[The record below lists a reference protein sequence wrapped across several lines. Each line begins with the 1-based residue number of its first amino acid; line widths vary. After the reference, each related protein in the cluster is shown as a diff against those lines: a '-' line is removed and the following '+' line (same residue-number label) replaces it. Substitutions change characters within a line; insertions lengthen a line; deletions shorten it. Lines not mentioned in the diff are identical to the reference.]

1 MSWAYAST
9 FIRKSER
16 IEEYVVNTKP
26 GPDLRLAVTHETSS
40 STAEAQISSWLKSFE
55 DVEFVK
61 KRNQL
66 RDVVFVSN
74 ESADE
79 ALDDI
84 MSSEMGADS
93 APEKVKLSIIDYSTY
108 SEAMGVDTEYELI
121 VKPIGETKIEGNVDS
136 YCDDA
141 RELFD
146 ETLAMPDATPS
157 AESIKNAKEKS
168 ESDESENVSQSPLYG
183 EMKSSASSDLQ
194 DTLSESETV
203 GRHRLKEDTDDEN
216 VSKYVDEVKPSETE
230 TDESAV
236 AEASVS
242 TDDEDRRK
250 EDEERQQAKFAEL
263 RRLVNEE
270 AQRIRANDDVVADT
284 DDSGFAESSQEQEI
298 ETQSDFA
305 DSRSRSLDLTFDE
318 SDIPEFAESSE
329 IESKTD
335 LERSDRLT
343 FALDSIM
350 PHSARDVLASNV
362 AFDEGRLSQLSPQS
376 RMSLEMSIDQANSLL
391 DNSRVDAAAESE
403 SVTNDELR
411 DEIFSAISH
420 FSESSDDNV
429 NAYADAYAEAVSFAN
444 AIQVASDEIVA
455 EYNAR
460 EDAWVAKQIDALR
473 EIYRQNNPDR
483 TGEAIDAL
491 IEKNTPKYAEL
502 EAAAEAVRPAAVASV
517 VRFLR
522 KKNTKAS
529 DAASELTRFSE
540 TRNIALS
547 QIENSFNTL
556 QGIDANNGF
565 AAPNKPEP
573 SEDSSRNETSGEASE
588 SQSDEDDI
596 NLTPAS
602 KLGLADD
609 ALDAFDSPS
618 NDDDEES
625 NDEVD
630 DKTDDKADGVAD
642 DVSLSAPVSA
652 LAENEKEESD
662 AKSDDEAEA
671 KADAKSEVKP
681 EDESE
686 DKADDENAESG
697 QSSPVSEESIS
708 SMPLDESLKND
719 DEGTGEVSDFDEEEA
734 AELPQDFM
742 DDDPNEVDSDEK
754 KKKPSKKV
762 IAIATACAVGLFGA
776 GTLFTGFVWPG
787 FFKSDE
793 TSVSTEES
801 MDLPPT
807 DADAADNEEQEP
819 SDASGLYRMGDT
831 IRVVVRGGIQNL
843 TISDFTPGGGAIAEN
858 SSGDKF
864 RVTQTQLDHYAEENA
879 EQFEGRET
887 LTDQAPIELEDKQV
901 GDHGDQ
907 PAVEENAP
915 EGEPAADEGP
925 ADDEGANAAVPMD
938 EGEGEPVGDA
948 PQ

>member
-1 MSWAYAST
+1 M
-9 FIRKSER
+9 
-16 IEEYVVNTKP
+16 VNTKP

-108 SEAMGVDTEYELI
+108 SETMGVNTEYELI

-146 ETLAMPDATPS
+146 ETLAMPDAKPS
-157 AESIKNAKEKS
+157 AESIANAEAKS
-168 ESDESENVSQSPLYG
+168 ENDNEAEDIDAYQSPLYG

-230 TDESAV
+230 PDENNV

-270 AQRIRANDDVVADT
+270 AQRIRANDEAVADT

-350 PHSARDVLASNV
+350 PHSVRDVLAGNV

-376 RMSLEMSIDQANSLL
+376 RMSLEMSINQANSLL

-502 EAAAEAVRPAAVASV
+502 EAAAEAVRPAAVAAV

-556 QGIDANNGF
+556 QGIDADNGF
-565 AAPNKPEP
+565 AAPSNPAP
-573 SEDSSRNETSGEASE
+573 SENSSRNETSGEASDN
-588 SQSDEDDI
+588 QSDEDDI

-602 KLGLADD
+602 KLGLTDD

-625 NDEVD
+625 NDGVD
-630 DKTDDKADGVAD
+630 DKADDKADGVAD

-662 AKSDDEAEA
+662 AKSDDESESKSDDKSKDEA
-671 KADAKSEVKP
+671 KP

-686 DKADDENAESG
+686 DKTDDENAEPG

-754 KKKPSKKV
+754 KKPSKKV

-807 DADAADNEEQEP
+807 DTDAADNEEQEP

-843 TISDFTPGGGAIAEN
+843 TISDFTPGGGAVAEN
-858 SSGDKF
+858 SAGDKF

-887 LTDQAPIELEDKQV
+887 LTDQAPDELEDKQV

-907 PAVEENAP
+907 QAGEENAL
-915 EGEPAADEGP
+915 EGELAADD
-925 ADDEGANAAVPMD
+925 AGAEDGAPVN

>member
-1 MSWAYAST
+1 M
-9 FIRKSER
+9 
-16 IEEYVVNTKP
+16 VNTKP

-108 SEAMGVDTEYELI
+108 SETMGVNTEYELI

-141 RELFD
+141 RELFG
-146 ETLAMPDATPS
+146 ETLAMPDAKPS
-157 AESIKNAKEKS
+157 AESIANAEAKS
-168 ESDESENVSQSPLYG
+168 ENDNEAEDIDASQSPLYG

-242 TDDEDRRK
+242 TDDEDRRT

-263 RRLVNEE
+263 QRLVNEE
-270 AQRIRANDDVVADT
+270 AQRIRANDEAVADT
-284 DDSGFAESSQEQEI
+284 DDSGFAESSQEQET
-298 ETQSDFA
+298 ETHSDFA

-376 RMSLEMSIDQANSLL
+376 RMSLEMSINQANSLL

-502 EAAAEAVRPAAVASV
+502 EAAAEAVRPAAVAAV

-630 DKTDDKADGVAD
+630 DKADDKADGVAD

-662 AKSDDEAEA
+662 AKSDDESEFKSDDKSKDEA
-671 KADAKSEVKP
+671 KP

-686 DKADDENAESG
+686 DKTDDENAEPG

-708 SMPLDESLKND
+708 SMSLDESLKND

-742 DDDPNEVDSDEK
+742 DDDPNEVDSDE

-887 LTDQAPIELEDKQV
+887 LADQAPAELEDKQV
-901 GDHGDQ
+901 GNHGDQ
-907 PAVEENAP
+907 PAGEENAP
-915 EGEPAADEGP
+915 EGEPAADD
-925 ADDEGANAAVPMD
+925 AGAEDGAPVN